1 MRELRLP
8 YINKHTMAV
17 YYKAKITKGTL
28 EATVYLYEKTYSKL
42 LETIDFLYKYAT
54 IEAIE
59 LELITKHEYDNQ
71 Y

>member
-1 MRELRLP
+1 ML
-8 YINKHTMAV
+8 KGTMAV
-17 YYKAKITKGTL
+17 YYKATITKGTL

-42 LETIDFLYKYAT
+42 METIDFLYKYAT